1 MGRNTVDFTAEVENE
16 LCMTL
21 PSLSVNEGMAR
32 SAVAAFCAQLNPT
45 AVELADLKCA
55 VSEAV
60 TNAVVH
66 GYRGTEGVISLR
78 VCYTDAGR
86 VKITVKD
93 SGCGIADVEQA
104 MQPLYTTD
112 AAGERGGMGFTI
124 MKSFMDGIRVKSA
137 PGRGTSVTMIKRI
150 RGAARQRAAA
160 IS

>member
-1 MGRNTVDFTAEVENE
+1 MAEKIINQFKMEFLSRSENESFARQAVSFFTAQLDPE
-16 LCMTL
+16 L
-21 PSLSVNEGMAR
+21 S
-32 SAVAAFCAQLNPT
+32 
-45 AVELADLKCA
+45 ELTDIRTA

-112 AAGERGGMGFTI
+112 AAGECGGMGFTI

-137 PGRGTSVTMIKRI
+137 PGKGTSVTMIKRI
-150 RGAARQRAAA
+150 RCAARPRAAA

>member
-1 MGRNTVDFTAEVENE
+1 MAEKIINQFKMEFLSRSENESFARQAVSFFTAQLDPE
-16 LCMTL
+16 L
-21 PSLSVNEGMAR
+21 S
-32 SAVAAFCAQLNPT
+32 
-45 AVELADLKCA
+45 ELTDIRTA

-86 VKITVKD
+86 VKITVRD

-150 RGAARQRAAA
+150 RGAARPRAAA

>member
-1 MGRNTVDFTAEVENE
+1 MAEKIINQFKMEFLSRSENESFARQAVSFFTAQLDPE
-16 LCMTL
+16 L
-21 PSLSVNEGMAR
+21 S
-32 SAVAAFCAQLNPT
+32 
-45 AVELADLKCA
+45 ELTDIRTA

-150 RGAARQRAAA
+150 RGVARPRAAA

>member
-1 MGRNTVDFTAEVENE
+1 MAEKIINQFKMEFLSRSENESFARQAVSFFTAQLDPE
-16 LCMTL
+16 L
-21 PSLSVNEGMAR
+21 S
-32 SAVAAFCAQLNPT
+32 
-45 AVELADLKCA
+45 ELTDIRTA

-150 RGAARQRAAA
+150 RGAARPRAAA

>member
-1 MGRNTVDFTAEVENE
+1 MAEKIINQFKMEFLSRSENESFARQAVSFFTAQLDPE
-16 LCMTL
+16 L
-21 PSLSVNEGMAR
+21 S
-32 SAVAAFCAQLNPT
+32 
-45 AVELADLKCA
+45 ELTDIRTA

-150 RGAARQRAAA
+150 RGAARQRTAA

>member
-1 MGRNTVDFTAEVENE
+1 MAEKIINQFKMEFLSRSENESFARQAVSFFTAQLDPE
-16 LCMTL
+16 L
-21 PSLSVNEGMAR
+21 S
-32 SAVAAFCAQLNPT
+32 
-45 AVELADLKCA
+45 ELTDIRTA